1 MPRQEP
7 VRGKAKGRER
17 AAEEKRRDTFGCEEA
32 AAYLRRRVAGGEE
45 WFSALLDAI
54 ALWHL
59 PEEED
64 GERRY
69 CYLIGGEAFDWLL
82 LAERLTEHLDGAIP
96 TEERETLLFSGQP
109 PCEIDEDEFKRRI
122 GKVKH
127 SAHLNY
133 YYGVTVEEAL
143 QTAVEEEVY
152 KERRSH
158 MAERREPVDEEVFRR
173 IYGKGWSEMLALF
186 REKRRL
192 PAGDSISYSDLKDF
206 TYWLFK
212 YRVDNCDPARIAS
225 DTRKA
230 LLQLSKMEDCRRRR
244 ISPP

>member
-1 MPRQEP
+1 M
-7 VRGKAKGRER
+7 RGR
-17 AAEEKRRDTFGCEEA
+17 AAGRKREAERNEGRATFGCEEA
-32 AAYLRRRVAGGEE
+32 AAYLRERVAGGEE

-82 LAERLTEHLDGAIP
+82 LAERLTESLDGAISE
-96 TEERETLLFSGQP
+96 EEREALLFFGRP
-109 PCEIDEDEFKRRI
+109 PSEIDDDEFRRRI

-143 QTAVEEEVY
+143 QLAVEEEVY

-173 IYGKGWSEMLALF
+173 IYGRGLSEMLALF
-186 REKRRL
+186 REKRSL

-212 YRVDNCDPARIAS
+212 YRVNNCDPARIAS

-230 LLQLSKMEDCRRRR
+230 LLQLSTMGECRNRRR
-244 ISPP
+244 SPQQ